1 MKALWARLGGAFVAS
16 LTEARGRSPFNLSG
30 IGVPRGR
37 IAVDRLLGWDLAG
50 FPRAC
55 FVASIVIALGGCGAT
70 NIASTPGFTSG
81 AADAVDT
88 VRGADF
94 SARFPVANEG
104 NSGRDGNLG
113 RAAKPS

>member
-16 LTEARGRSPFNLSG
+16 LTEAHGRSPFNLSG

-37 IAVDRLLGWDLAG
+37 IAVDRLHGWDLAG
-50 FPRAC
+50 LPRAC
-55 FVASIVIALGGCGAT
+55 FVASIFLALGGCGAT
-70 NIASTPGFTSG
+70 NVASTAGFTSG
-81 AADAVDT
+81 AGDAVDT

-104 NSGRDGNLG
+104 NSGRD
-113 RAAKPS
+113 